1 MTSKHFSLSI
11 AQKSILAIIIIA
23 VVAVIAFT
31 IFAFNTHTSI
41 DIESEI
47 SKMSSEY
54 YEQYYFPD
62 LENSIRT
69 HSDSSVEDA
78 LSEYTAT
85 GLSRVPLRQI
95 IAHTQSDPT
104 IVQYISTRCDVNNT
118 LVHFFPES
126 PFTATSYHTSYT
138 YSCNF

>member
-1 MTSKHFSLSI
+1 MISRHSTLSI
-11 AQKSILAIIIIA
+11 AQKSILAVIIIA
-23 VVAVIAFT
+23 TVAIVAFT
-31 IFAFNTHTSI
+31 IFAFNAHAPI
-41 DIESEI
+41 DVESEI

-69 HSDSSVEDA
+69 HSNSSIEDV

-85 GLSRVPLRQI
+85 GFSRIPLRQI
-95 IAHTQSDPT
+95 IAHTQSDPST
-104 IVQYISTRCDVNNT
+104 VQYISTRCDTNNT

-126 PFTATSYHTSYT
+126 PFTATSYHTSYS